1 MVQLWLAVRGEPVAA
16 CLSVGTYITL
26 ACSMSLL
33 LLLNPKQYGGVT
45 ETKDTSDIL
54 DVYRRR
60 RRKREDE
67 LLEEELAAQL
77 LKKRQKDIV
86 IPQEINKIK
95 LANVL
100 QDKLFDTPKAD
111 EVAGK
116 ERVKRVRLL
125 MMVLI
130 LDEYE

>member
-1 MVQLWLAVRGEPVAA
+1 
-16 CLSVGTYITL
+16 
-26 ACSMSLL
+26 MSLL
-33 LLLNPKQYGGVT
+33 LLLNPKQYGGEVVT
-45 ETKDTSDIL
+45 PDTSDIL
-54 DVYRRR
+54 DVYRKRR
-60 RRKREDE
+60 KKREDE
-67 LLEEELAAQL
+67 LLEEEIAAQL

-86 IPQEINKIK
+86 IPEKINKIK
-95 LANVL
+95 LAGVL

-116 ERVKRVRLL
+116 ERANRVRLL